1 MGKKAPNLRPPT
13 SNLQSPFA
21 KPPPPSQPDWY
32 ARGRDVPPLAIG
44 VGNIM
49 VEIAIK
55 AAQLAQHN
63 RHQTQSS
70 SRQPPDNNGLDEA
83 Q

>member
-1 MGKKAPNLRPPT
+1 
-13 SNLQSPFA
+13 
-21 KPPPPSQPDWY
+21 
-32 ARGRDVPPLAIG
+32 VPPLAIG

>member
-1 MGKKAPNLRPPT
+1 MGKKLPTSDLQPRT
-13 SNLQSPFA
+13 SNLHPPS
-21 KPPPPSQPDWY
+21 PPPPSQPDWY